1 MILKGSQRSGAK
13 NLSDHLMNDRDN
25 DHVTLFEL
33 RGFIANDLQGALA
46 EAHAISKGTKCDQFM
61 FSLSFNPPK
70 NEDASE
76 QEFYDA
82 IERAEEK
89 LGLTDQPRA
98 IVFHEKEG
106 RRHAHVVWS
115 RINAETMTAINFPHF
130 KNKLMSL
137 SRELY
142 LEHGW
147 ELPDGLRRD
156 GGKSP
161 LNFTLDEWQQAKRL
175 GLDPREIKQSFQE
188 AWERSDSPLA
198 FKHALEDKGYF
209 LAKGDRRGFVA
220 LNINGEVFS
229 IPRMLGIK
237 TKAVKE
243 KLGSP
248 EQFSS
253 VGQTKEYIN
262 AKVSDKIHEFVD
274 QVDEKHAQDF
284 EPLNEQ
290 KQAMRKSHRIER
302 AMLNQKQQERWAQ
315 ETKERSAK
323 LNKGIKGLWQSLSG
337 SASKIKQQNEREAW
351 SSLQR
356 DQEQRDNLI
365 KAQMQDRRAL
375 QKNIDNLRRKHSQNK
390 SLLYREISQSIRM
403 SEQTERM
410 QTQERQRSI
419 DRTYRGPSL

>member
-13 NLSDHLMNDRDN
+13 NLSDHLMNDLDN

-61 FSLSFNPPK
+61 FSLNFNPPK

-89 LGLTDQPRA
+89 LSLTDQPRA

-115 RINAETMTAINFPHF
+115 RINAETMTAINLPHF

-142 LEHGW
+142 LDHGW

-209 LAKGDRRGFVA
+209 LAKGDRRGYVA

-253 VGQTKEYIN
+253 VDQTKEYIN
-262 AKVSDKIHEFVD
+262 AKVTDKIHDFVD

-290 KQAMRKSHRIER
+290 KLAMRDNNRKER
-302 AMLNQKQQERWAQ
+302 AMLNQKQQERWVQ
-315 ETKERSAK
+315 ETKERSAR

-351 SSLQR
+351 AALKRDQDQR
-356 DQEQRDNLI
+356 DSLV
-365 KAQMQDRRAL
+365 KAQMQDRRVL
-375 QKNIDNLRRKHSQNK
+375 QKDIENLRRRHAQNR
-390 SLLYREISQSIRM
+390 SILYREISQSIRM
-403 SEQTERM
+403 SEQTEKI
-410 QTQERQRSI
+410 QTQERQRTV
-419 DRTYRGPSL
+419 DRHYRGPSL

>member
-33 RGFIANDLQGALA
+33 RGFIGNDLQGALA
-46 EAHAISKGTKCDQFM
+46 EAHAISKGTKCDQFI

-70 NEDASE
+70 NEDANE
-76 QEFYDA
+76 QEFCDA

-98 IVFHEKEG
+98 IIFHEKEG

-115 RINAETMTAINFPHF
+115 RINAETMTAINLPHF

-198 FKHALEDKGYF
+198 FKHSLEDKGYF

-237 TKAVKE
+237 TKVVKE

-253 VGQTKEYIN
+253 VDQTKEYIN
-262 AKVSDKIHEFVD
+262 AKVTDKIHEFVD

-284 EPLNEQ
+284 EPLLRE
-290 KQAMRKSHRIER
+290 RIEVR
-302 AMLNQKQQERWAQ
+302 ACD
-315 ETKERSAK
+315 
-323 LNKGIKGLWQSLSG
+323 NK
-337 SASKIKQQNEREAW
+337 
-351 SSLQR
+351 
-356 DQEQRDNLI
+356 
-365 KAQMQDRRAL
+365 
-375 QKNIDNLRRKHSQNK
+375 
-390 SLLYREISQSIRM
+390 
-403 SEQTERM
+403 
-410 QTQERQRSI
+410 
-419 DRTYRGPSL
+419 